1 MEDLLKSIE
10 CPKCKTKMDIG
21 IKDTAEYES
30 TFIKAKDYVDYV
42 KDLMKGEEKN
52 TELLEDVLEQT
63 ELVAIHPYCE
73 CEETD
78 ESNIYSDNEFVGNLV
93 TINNSKIKI
102 EYVDDLTFIELNDVV
117 GLEEYHRLHNL
128 MKDIIRNHFAE
139 VV

>member
-1 MEDLLKSIE
+1 MDELLKTV
-10 CPKCKTKMDIG
+10 KCKHCNSEMLIGVKDI
-21 IKDTAEYES
+21 AEYEP
-30 TFIKAKDYVDYV
+30 TFIKVKDYVDYV
-42 KDLMKGEEKN
+42 KDLMRGEEKN

-93 TINNSKIKI
+93 TINNNKVKI
-102 EYVDDLTFIELNDVV
+102 EYVDDLTFIELDYVV
-117 GLEEYHRLHNL
+117 GVEEYHRLHNL
-128 MKDIIRNHFAE
+128 MKDIVRNRFAE